1 MKEHPILFSTE
12 MVRAILNGHK
22 TQTRRI
28 IKPPCEV
35 WDDGGSIRVTRP
47 RKFADEYCRLH
58 PVDCPYGKTGD
69 RLWVRET
76 WLLEKYP
83 EDHFVYKASC
93 PDWDTYPEKW
103 KPSIHMPRSAARIF
117 LEVKRIRVGQL
128 QDISE
133 KDAESE
139 GVIFEGYSSVFGESI
154 NSEFW
159 STGIQDLPFSRTPKK
174 SFENLWN
181 HINAKNGYPW
191 DSNPWVWVI
200 DFEKVQL

>member
-1 MKEHPILFSTE
+1 MMKEHPIIFNES
-12 MVRAILNGHK
+12 MVRAVLDGRK
-22 TQTRRI
+22 TQTRRVI
-28 IKPPCEV
+28 ATPPYEV
-35 WDDGGSIRVTRP
+35 WDHGGSIRVTRP
-47 RKFADEYCRLH
+47 RKFSDEYCRLH
-58 PVDCPYGKTGD
+58 PADCPYGESGD
-69 RLWVRET
+69 VLWVRET
-76 WLLEKYP
+76 WSDYNDLL
-83 EDHFVYKASC
+83 FYKAS
-93 PDWDTYPEKW
+93 YQGNSIKKW